1 MATKVVCSERANL
14 MDWLKTSLSLSARF
28 IQLINDSM
36 KVLFGNEQMFL
47 FVLCIHKGNVSGD
60 DRRRRY
66 GAARE
71 RKEVY
76 ESLAIIRNRVCG
88 DEEGEV
94 RRSSDEEEEIRTK

>member
-1 MATKVVCSERANL
+1 
-14 MDWLKTSLSLSARF
+14 
-28 IQLINDSM
+28 
-36 KVLFGNEQMFL
+36 MFV
-47 FVLCIHKGNVSGD
+47 FVLCFHESNVSND

-66 GAARE
+66 DAARE
-71 RKEVY
+71 RKEFY